1 MTVGD
6 RCGHTLAGMSDERD
20 PDLLT
25 PKEFEAHDGVE
36 DWRITC
42 DGVTATFRTP
52 SFAGGTRFADEIARL
67 DGLEPWL
74 PDVDLRHD
82 TVTVRMLRVADDWY
96 GPTRRSVELA
106 RSISSIARELRLT
119 PDPSVVQ
126 GVHFVVEAVDI
137 PRAMAFWRAALG
149 YEYRPDSPD
158 EDLIDLRG
166 RGPSVWFEALDV
178 AREERNTIH
187 VACWVP
193 YEQAEARVAAA
204 LAAGGSIVRAFAPM
218 WWTLADPEGNEVDI
232 ATTRG
237 RG

>member
-1 MTVGD
+1 M
-6 RCGHTLAGMSDERD
+6 
-20 PDLLT
+20 
-25 PKEFEAHDGVE
+25 
-36 DWRITC
+36 
-42 DGVTATFRTP
+42 
-52 SFAGGTRFADEIARL
+52 
-67 DGLEPWL
+67 
-74 PDVDLRHD
+74 DVRHD
-82 TVTVRMLRVADDWY
+82 AVTVRMLRVADDWY
-96 GPTRRSVELA
+96 GPTRQSVELA
-106 RSISSIARELRLT
+106 RSISSLAAELGLT
-119 PDPSVVQ
+119 PDPAAVQ
-126 GVHFVVEAVDI
+126 GIHFVVEAVDI

-166 RGPSVWFEALDV
+166 RGPSVWFEPLDT

-193 YEQAEARVAAA
+193 YELAEARVAAA

-232 ATTRG
+232 ATTRN

>member
-1 MTVGD
+1 MN
-6 RCGHTLAGMSDERD
+6 DERD
-20 PDLLT
+20 PNLLT
-25 PKEFEAHDGVE
+25 PNEFEAAPGVE

-42 DGVTATFRTP
+42 DGVTATFRTD
-52 SFAGGTRFADEIARL
+52 SFATGARFVDRIVTL
-67 DGLEPWL
+67 DGLEPWI

-96 GPTRRSVELA
+96 GPTAGSVALA
-106 RSISSIARELRLT
+106 RSISAIAVELGLV
-119 PDPSVVQ
+119 PDPTVVQ
-126 GVHFVVEAVDI
+126 GIMFIVEAVDI
-137 PRAMAFWRAALG
+137 PKAMAFWRAALG
-149 YEYRPDSPD
+149 YEYRPDSPA
-158 EDLIDLRG
+158 EDLIDMRG
-166 RGPSVWFEALDV
+166 RGPSLWFEPLDV

-204 LAAGGSIVRAFAPM
+204 LAAGGSIVREFAPM

-232 ATTRG
+232 ATTRD

>member
-1 MTVGD
+1 
-6 RCGHTLAGMSDERD
+6 MSDDRD
-20 PDLLT
+20 PNLLT
-25 PKEFEAHDGVE
+25 PNEFEAEDGVE

-42 DGVTATFRTP
+42 DGVTATYRTA
-52 SFAGGTRFADEIARL
+52 SFASGTRFAERIAAL

-96 GPTRRSVELA
+96 GPTAQTVELA
-106 RSISSIARELRLT
+106 RSISSIARELGLAA
-119 PDPSVVQ
+119 DPGAVQ
-126 GVHFVVEAVDI
+126 GIMFVVEAVDI
-137 PRAMAFWRAALG
+137 PAVMPFWRAALG
-149 YEYRPDSPD
+149 YEFRPDSPS
-158 EDLIDLRG
+158 EDLVDLRG
-166 RGPSVWFEALDV
+166 RGPSLWFEPLDT

-193 YEQAEARVAAA
+193 HEEAEARVAAA
-204 LAAGGSIVRAFAPM
+204 LAAGGSIVRDQFAPM

-232 ATTRG
+232 ATTRN

>member
-1 MTVGD
+1 
-6 RCGHTLAGMSDERD
+6 MSDERD
-20 PDLLT
+20 PNLLT
-25 PKEFEAHDGVE
+25 PNEFEAQDGVE

-42 DGVTATFRTP
+42 DGVTATFRTA
-52 SFAGGTRFADEIARL
+52 SFASGARLVERIAAL

-74 PDVDLRHD
+74 PDVDLRHE

-96 GPTRRSVELA
+96 GPTRQSVDLA
-106 RSISSIARELRLT
+106 RSISSIARQLGLT
-119 PDPSVVQ
+119 SHPAAVQ

-137 PRAMAFWRAALG
+137 LSAMAFWRAALG

-158 EDLIDLRG
+158 EDLIDPRG
-166 RGPSVWFEALDV
+166 RGPSVWFEPLDL

-204 LAAGGSIVRAFAPM
+204 LAAGGSIVREFAPM

-232 ATTRG
+232 ATTRN